1 VGKESGGCPEG
12 LDRSRTSKLYCNSE
26 FFRGIGMRKPL
37 SVAEVASRRR
47 KDSEEE
53 PGGTFRKT
61 LQIAT
66 VGEDSEGVLAGVR
79 NAPANKLA
87 LICYEHDKE
96 SAKRLAT
103 RISDTLKAEVEV
115 YDKIRPE
122 HSYKDI
128 MQVFS
133 DIVEKNQEQ
142 FDDFLLNVSSGDK
155 MICIAAAVTSFILGF
170 KAFFCKGDQCV
181 MLPPMKLSYTEMVSD
196 VKLNILRALD
206 KAGGEVESLDE
217 LSKLT
222 NYGKPLLS
230 YHIHGSE
237 DARGLIDLG
246 LAQATRH
253 SRGKTKVTL
262 TTLGKMLLVEKIK
275 T

>member
-1 VGKESGGCPEG
+1 MIRKKRALTVVETTG
-12 LDRSRTSKLYCNSE
+12 LHRTK
-26 FFRGIGMRKPL
+26 
-37 SVAEVASRRR
+37 
-47 KDSEEE
+47 SEEE
-53 PGGTFRKT
+53 PGMTFRKT
-61 LQIAT
+61 VQIAT
-66 VGEDSEGVLAGVR
+66 MGEDSEGVLAGVR
-79 NAPANKLA
+79 NAPANKLV
-87 LICYEHDKE
+87 LICYDHEKDR
-96 SAKRLAT
+96 AKRLALT
-103 RISDTLKAEVEV
+103 ITETLKVDVDV
-115 YDKIRPE
+115 YDMIRLE

-128 MQVFS
+128 MQAFS
-133 DIVEKNQEQ
+133 EIVEKNKEK

-155 MICIAAAVTSFILGF
+155 MICIAAAVTAFILGF

-217 LSKLT
+217 LTKLT

-262 TTLGKMLLVEKIK
+262 TTLGKMLLVQKIE

>member
-1 VGKESGGCPEG
+1 MVRKEMA
-12 LDRSRTSKLYCNSE
+12 RTSSTVE
-26 FFRGIGMRKPL
+26 F
-37 SVAEVASRRR
+37 VSRRPKR
-47 KDSEEE
+47 SESEDSR
-53 PGGTFRKT
+53 TFRKT

-66 VGEDSEGVLAGVR
+66 IGEDSGGVLSGVR
-79 NAPANKLA
+79 NAPANKLV
-87 LICYEHDKE
+87 LICYEREKE
-96 SAKRLAT
+96 AARRLSMSIT
-103 RISDTLKAEVEV
+103 DTLKTEVEV
-115 YDKIRPE
+115 YDTIRPE
-122 HSYKDI
+122 QCYKDI

-133 DIVEKNQEQ
+133 QIVEKNKPN

-181 MLPPMKLSYTEMVSD
+181 MLPPMKLSYTEMVSE

-206 KAGGEVESLDE
+206 KVGGEVDSLDE

-222 NYGKPLLS
+222 DYGKPLLS

-246 LAQATRH
+246 LAEATRH
-253 SRGKTKVTL
+253 ARGKTKVTL
-262 TTLGKMLLVEKIK
+262 TTLGKMLLVEKIEGP
-275 T
+275 

>member
-1 VGKESGGCPEG
+1 MTIATGPRPHHKSEDEDGG
-12 LDRSRTSKLYCNSE
+12 S
-26 FFRGIGMRKPL
+26 
-37 SVAEVASRRR
+37 
-47 KDSEEE
+47 
-53 PGGTFRKT
+53 FRKT

-66 VGEDSEGVLAGVR
+66 VGEDSDGVLAGVR
-79 NAPANKLA
+79 NAPANKLVLLCYDRDKDVAKKLA
-87 LICYEHDKE
+87 LTINE
-96 SAKRLAT
+96 
-103 RISDTLKAEVEV
+103 TLKAEVEV

-133 DIVEKNQEQ
+133 EIVEKNRDN
-142 FDDFLLNVSSGDK
+142 FDDFLLNVSAGDK

-170 KAFFCKGDQCV
+170 KAFFCKGDECV
-181 MLPPMKLSYTEMVSD
+181 MLPPMKLSYTEMVSE

-206 KAGGEVESLDE
+206 KAGGEVDSLDE

-253 SRGKTKVTL
+253 ARGKTKVTL
-262 TTLGKMLLVEKIK
+262 TTLGKMLLVEKIE

>member
-1 VGKESGGCPEG
+1 VQKELQRAVTVLDSGH
-12 LDRSRTSKLYCNSE
+12 RAR
-26 FFRGIGMRKPL
+26 
-37 SVAEVASRRR
+37 AS
-47 KDSEEE
+47 DSESSRS
-53 PGGTFRKT
+53 FRKT

-66 VGEDSEGVLAGVR
+66 IGDDPSGVLSGVR
-79 NAPANKLA
+79 NAPANKLV
-87 LICYEHDKE
+87 LICYDRDKE
-96 SAKRLAT
+96 VANRLSKN
-103 RISDTLKAEVEV
+103 ISDTLKTEVEV
-115 YDKIRPE
+115 HDSIRPE

-133 DIVEKNQEQ
+133 DIVEKNRSQY
-142 FDDFLLNVSSGDK
+142 DDFLLNVSSGDK

-170 KAFFCKGDQCV
+170 KAFFCKGDECV

-206 KAGGEVESLDE
+206 KAGGEVDSLDE

-246 LAQATRH
+246 LAEATRH
-253 SRGKTKVTL
+253 ARGKTKVTL
-262 TTLGKMLLVEKIK
+262 TTLGKMLLVEKIGP
-275 T
+275 

>member
-1 VGKESGGCPEG
+1 M
-12 LDRSRTSKLYCNSE
+12 SKALTLE
-26 FFRGIGMRKPL
+26 EKTGRH
-37 SVAEVASRRR
+37 RRE
-47 KDSEEE
+47 SEEE
-53 PGGTFRKT
+53 TSGSFRKT

-66 VGEDSEGVLAGVR
+66 VGEDLEGVLAGVR
-79 NAPANKLA
+79 NAPANKLV
-87 LICYEHDKE
+87 LICYDHDKE
-96 SAKRLAT
+96 GAKRLAL
-103 RISDTLKAEVEV
+103 RINETLKADVEV
-115 YDKIRPE
+115 YGTIRPE
-122 HSYKDI
+122 YSYKDI

-133 DIVEKNQEQ
+133 EIVEKNKAQ

-170 KAFFCKGDQCV
+170 KAFFCKGDECV
-181 MLPPMKLSYTEMVSD
+181 MLPPMKLSYTEMVSA
-196 VKLNILRALD
+196 VKMNILRALD

-217 LSKLT
+217 LGKLT

-262 TTLGKMLLVEKIK
+262 TTLGKMLLVGKIEA
-275 T
+275 

>member
-1 VGKESGGCPEG
+1 LTVADTAGKHRKESDDE
-12 LDRSRTSKLYCNSE
+12 
-26 FFRGIGMRKPL
+26 
-37 SVAEVASRRR
+37 SVV
-47 KDSEEE
+47 
-53 PGGTFRKT
+53 FRKT

-87 LICYEHDKE
+87 LLCYDRDKE
-96 SAKRLAT
+96 VARRLAL
-103 RISDTLKAEVEV
+103 RINETLKADVEV
-115 YDKIRPE
+115 YDKIRAE

-133 DIVEKNQEQ
+133 EIVEKNREQ

-170 KAFFCKGDQCV
+170 KAFFCKGDECV

-196 VKLNILRALD
+196 VKLSILRALD
-206 KAGGEVESLDE
+206 KAGGDVDSLDE

-253 SRGKTKVTL
+253 ARGKTKVTL
-262 TTLGKMLLVEKIK
+262 TTLGKMLLVEKIEEQPK
-275 T
+275 RARA

>member
-1 VGKESGGCPEG
+1 VERFGRNRVRATLTIATGPRPRHKSEDGEEG
-12 LDRSRTSKLYCNSE
+12 S
-26 FFRGIGMRKPL
+26 
-37 SVAEVASRRR
+37 
-47 KDSEEE
+47 
-53 PGGTFRKT
+53 FRKT

-66 VGEDSEGVLAGVR
+66 VGEDSDGVLAGVR
-79 NAPANKLA
+79 NAPANKLV
-87 LICYEHDKE
+87 LLCYERDKDV
-96 SAKRLAT
+96 AKKLALN
-103 RISDTLKAEVEV
+103 INETLKAEVEV

-133 DIVEKNQEQ
+133 EIVEKNREN
-142 FDDFLLNVSSGDK
+142 FDDFLLNVSGGDK

-170 KAFFCKGDQCV
+170 KAFFCKGDECV
-181 MLPPMKLSYTEMVSD
+181 MLPPMKLSYTEMVSE

-206 KAGGEVESLDE
+206 KAGGQVDSLDE

-253 SRGKTKVTL
+253 ARGKTKVTL

>member
-1 VGKESGGCPEG
+1 LTIV
-12 LDRSRTSKLYCNSE
+12 DT
-26 FFRGIGMRKPL
+26 
-37 SVAEVASRRR
+37 ASRHGKR
-47 KDSEEE
+47 SEDE
-53 PGGTFRKT
+53 PDKTFRKT

-66 VGEDSEGVLAGVR
+66 VGEDSGGVLAGVR
-79 NAPANKLA
+79 NAPANKLI
-87 LICYEHDKE
+87 LICYDHEKE
-96 SAKRLAT
+96 VAKRLALSIT
-103 RISDTLKAEVEV
+103 ETLKADVEV
-115 YDKIRPE
+115 YDTIRPE

-133 DIVEKNQEQ
+133 EIVEKNKEQ

-170 KAFFCKGDQCV
+170 KAFFCKGDECV
-181 MLPPMKLSYTEMVSD
+181 MLPPMKLSYTELVSE

-246 LAQATRH
+246 LAQASRH

-262 TTLGKMLLVEKIK
+262 TTLGKMLLVEKIEA
-275 T
+275 

>member
-1 VGKESGGCPEG
+1 MAITTGP
-12 LDRSRTSKLYCNSE
+12 RQH
-26 FFRGIGMRKPL
+26 RKP
-37 SVAEVASRRR
+37 ENN
-47 KDSEEE
+47 EE
-53 PGGTFRKT
+53 GIFRKT

-66 VGEDSEGVLAGVR
+66 VGEDSDGVLSGVR
-79 NAPANKLA
+79 NAPANKLV
-87 LICYEHDKE
+87 LLCYDRDKE
-96 SAKRLAT
+96 VAKKLALN
-103 RISDTLKAEVEV
+103 INETLKAEVEV

-133 DIVEKNQEQ
+133 EIVEKNRDK
-142 FDDFLLNVSSGDK
+142 FDDFLLNVSAGDK

-170 KAFFCKGDQCV
+170 KAFFCKGDECV
-181 MLPPMKLSYTEMVSD
+181 MLPPMKLSYTEMVSE

-206 KAGGEVESLDE
+206 KAGGEVDSLDE

-253 SRGKTKVTL
+253 ARGKTKVAL
-262 TTLGKMLLVEKIK
+262 TTLGKMLLVEKIEP
-275 T
+275 

>member
-1 VGKESGGCPEG
+1 
-12 LDRSRTSKLYCNSE
+12 
-26 FFRGIGMRKPL
+26 
-37 SVAEVASRRR
+37 VAVKAMTVTAASARRR
-47 KDSEEE
+47 NEPEDE
-53 PGGTFRKT
+53 PGPFRRTFQ
-61 LQIAT
+61 LAT
-66 VGEDSEGVLAGVR
+66 VGEDSEGVLSGVR
-79 NAPANKLA
+79 NAPVNKLA
-87 LICYEHDKE
+87 LICYDRDKE
-96 SAKRLAT
+96 TTRRLAT
-103 RISDTLKAEVEV
+103 RLSDTLKEEVEV
-115 YDKIRPE
+115 YDTIRPE

-128 MQVFS
+128 MQVFG
-133 DIVEKNQEQ
+133 DIVAKNQDK

-170 KAFFCKGDQCV
+170 KAFFCKGDECV
-181 MLPPMKLSYTEMVSD
+181 MLPPMKLSYTELVSE

-206 KAGGEVESLDE
+206 KAGGEVDSLDE

-262 TTLGKMLLVEKIK
+262 TTLGKMLLVEKIR

>member
-1 VGKESGGCPEG
+1 VSSLASG
-12 LDRSRTSKLYCNSE
+12 
-26 FFRGIGMRKPL
+26 
-37 SVAEVASRRR
+37 AASSR
-47 KDSEEE
+47 KDKRTDDDEV
-53 PGGTFRKT
+53 GFRKT

-66 VGEDSEGVLAGVR
+66 VGGEDSEGVLAGVR
-79 NAPANKLA
+79 NAPANKLVI
-87 LICYEHDKE
+87 LCYERDKDV
-96 SAKRLAT
+96 AKRLAL
-103 RISDTLKAEVEV
+103 SVSETLKTDVEV

-133 DIVEKNQEQ
+133 EIFEKNQEK
-142 FDDFLLNVSSGDK
+142 FDDFLLNVSAGDK

-170 KAFFCKGDQCV
+170 KAFFCKGDECV
-181 MLPPMKLSYTEMVSD
+181 MLPPMKLSYTEMVSE

-206 KAGGEVESLDE
+206 KAGGEVDSLDE

-246 LAQATRH
+246 LARASRH

-275 T
+275 E